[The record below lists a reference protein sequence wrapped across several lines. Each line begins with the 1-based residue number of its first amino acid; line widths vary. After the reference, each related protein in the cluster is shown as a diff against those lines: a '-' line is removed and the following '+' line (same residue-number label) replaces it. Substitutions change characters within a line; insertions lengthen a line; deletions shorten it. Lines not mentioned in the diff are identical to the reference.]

1 MFDFFGVV
9 MALALE
15 LGLVYSLKQNWMK
28 IKLGKLTFSVIPNME
43 KGEMNTV
50 QSSGRSGPVPLC
62 EV

>member
-15 LGLVYSLKQNWMK
+15 LRLVYSLKQNWMK
-28 IKLGKLTFSVIPNME
+28 INVDIVTFCVILNME

-50 QSSGRSGPVPLC
+50 QSFERSGPVPLC